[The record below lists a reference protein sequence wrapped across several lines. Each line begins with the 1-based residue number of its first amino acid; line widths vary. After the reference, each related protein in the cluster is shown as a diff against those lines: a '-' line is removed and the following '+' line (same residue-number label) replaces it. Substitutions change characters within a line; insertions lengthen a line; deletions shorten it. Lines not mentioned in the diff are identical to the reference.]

1 MLRVILLR
9 HAKAVQHSSS
19 NDRARNLNKR
29 GEGDADRIGPYLE
42 AEALL
47 PDLAIVSDA
56 ARARQTLER
65 VLRGRTKAVPVRIEP
80 KVYEADPSTLL
91 ATLRTAPGNAR
102 SLLLVGHN
110 PGLAELALRLTG
122 SGDPASLARMK
133 VKFPTSGLAVIDF
146 AQAAWPAIGSDGGYL
161 ERFVTPA
168 QIGGEDD

>member
-9 HAKAVQHSSS
+9 HAKAVPHSSS

-42 AEALL
+42 AEGLR

-65 VLRGRTKAVPVRIEP
+65 VLQGLTMVVPVRIEP
-80 KVYEADPSTLL
+80 KVYDASPSTLL
-91 ATLRTAPGNAR
+91 ASMRAAPGNAR

-110 PGLAELALRLTG
+110 PGMAELALELAG
-122 SGDPASLARMK
+122 SGEPTSLARMK
-133 VKFPTSGLAVIDF
+133 AKFPTSGLAVIDF
-146 AQAAWPAIGSDGGYL
+146 EQAAWPAIGSGGGYL